1 MFVTTNDGKIVNLDH
16 IVSAEEP
23 RTGIGF
29 SVMFADGRKER
40 LLLPVAD
47 LDALCGT
54 IVPAPPGFMVFEV
67 NIPPVAEAAKGLVC
81 LDPKPII
88 AFRISAA
95 VDRPVP
101 ITADGPVSSS
111 GGWTFAVRGPEGP
124 WVGPDGDYERAAD
137 FKAACERELAEAVA
151 RHPRKAA

>member
-16 IVSAEEP
+16 IVTAEEP
-23 RTGIGF
+23 RSGIGF

-54 IVPAPPGFMVFEV
+54 IVPAPPGFAVFEICV
-67 NIPPVAEAAKGLVC
+67 PPVAEAAKGLVC

-88 AFRISAA
+88 AFRVFAA
-95 VDRPVP
+95 TDRPVP

-111 GGWTFAVRGPEGP
+111 NGWTFAVRGPEGP
-124 WVGPDGDYERAAD
+124 WVGPDGDYTHARD
-137 FKAACERELAEAVA
+137 FKAACERELADTVA
-151 RHPRKAA
+151 RAARKAA